1 MGGGVGS
8 GRGWGRWS
16 GGACLGAEE
25 CDRVQPQE
33 GEQTQ
38 RGSDPGRCLGH
49 PVSWGREEA
58 RDCGRLDHGDGE
70 GEGEGDDSFGD
81 REGRLGG
88 LGDSG
93 WFVR

>member
-1 MGGGVGS
+1 MRQVEWRGVLGS
-8 GRGWGRWS
+8 
-16 GGACLGAEE
+16 EE
-25 CDRVQPQE
+25 RDRVQPQE

-38 RGSDPGRCLGH
+38 RGSDPGRCRGH
-49 PVSWGREEA
+49 LVGCGEEGA

-70 GEGEGDDSFGD
+70 GEGEGGDSFGD
-81 REGRLGG
+81 REGRRGG